1 MNGTWRAQ
9 GFAAWAGRCIQV
21 VAVASLLG
29 GCSMFDSK
37 PTPGEAAATGQPYP
51 NLGTVPTQAPP
62 TTSSADRAQV
72 TQGLVADQQNAAYSN
87 DQLKAQPAAG
97 SVPPP
102 APATPPTGTETA
114 AAPSAPAAPAPAATG
129 TSSTTPPATTP
140 PASTTIPAPGA
151 VEQSTLPPP
160 NTGTQTAAT
169 TAPATVP
176 YGTPMPATA
185 PATVPYGRR
194 PATRAPAGPAEPH
207 YASPYYPIPVA
218 GAPAP
223 YTPAP
228 VPGQTQLASA
238 EVPPAAGAPVIQDQA
253 KLAAILGAGAATLP
267 GQAAASAAAAQ
278 QPPIAVIF
286 FRAGSSGL
294 SSRDY
299 SVLHDVVLLQQ
310 QQGGAI
316 ASSAMP
322 RERTETTDYAT
333 HQAINEGLSL
343 KRASAVGGALLQM
356 GAPGSAVA
364 ISGVGGQGPIF
375 YEFMPTGEAGNR
387 RVEIFLDR

>member
-9 GFAAWAGRCIQV
+9 GFAAWAGRSIQV

-37 PTPGEAAATGQPYP
+37 PSPGEAAATGQPYP

-97 SVPPP
+97 TVPPP
-102 APATPPTGTETA
+102 APAQSPTTTEA
-114 AAPSAPAAPAPAATG
+114 AATPSAPATTAPAATDTG
-129 TSSTTPPATTP
+129 STTP
-140 PASTTIPAPGA
+140 PASTTIPAPAA
-151 VEQSTLPPP
+151 VEQSTLPAPP
-160 NTGTQTAAT
+160 NMATQTASTA
-169 TAPATVP
+169 APATVP
-176 YGTPMPATA
+176 YGTPMPAPAAQTA
-185 PATVPYGRR
+185 A
-194 PATRAPAGPAEPH
+194 APEAH
-207 YASPYYPIPVA
+207 YASPYYPLPVA
-218 GAPAP
+218 GAAAP
-223 YTPAP
+223 YTPAA

-238 EVPPAAGAPVIQDQA
+238 QVPPVPAPVIQDQA
-253 KLAAILGAGAATLP
+253 KLASILGAGAASLP
-267 GQAAASAAAAQ
+267 TGQGGASAAAVQ

-286 FRAGSSGL
+286 FRDGSAGL
-294 SSRDY
+294 SGRDY
-299 SVLHDVVLLQQ
+299 SVLHDVMLLQQ
-310 QQGGAI
+310 QQGGRLRVVGH
-316 ASSAMP
+316 AS
-322 RERTETTDYAT
+322 ERTETTDYAT
-333 HQAINEGLSL
+333 HQAINDNLSL

-356 GAPGSAVA
+356 GVPGSAVA
-364 ISGVGGQGPIF
+364 ISAVGGQGPIF

>member
-1 MNGTWRAQ
+1 M
-9 GFAAWAGRCIQV
+9 
-21 VAVASLLG
+21 
-29 GCSMFDSK
+29 
-37 PTPGEAAATGQPYP
+37 
-51 NLGTVPTQAPP
+51 
-62 TTSSADRAQV
+62 
-72 TQGLVADQQNAAYSN
+72 
-87 DQLKAQPAAG
+87 PA
-97 SVPPP
+97 
-102 APATPPTGTETA
+102 
-114 AAPSAPAAPAPAATG
+114 
-129 TSSTTPPATTP
+129 
-140 PASTTIPAPGA
+140 
-151 VEQSTLPPP
+151 
-160 NTGTQTAAT
+160 

-176 YGTPMPATA
+176 YGTPMPA
-185 PATVPYGRR
+185 PA
-194 PATRAPAGPAEPH
+194 AAAAEPH

-267 GQAAASAAAAQ
+267 GQAAAQAAAAQ

-294 SSRDY
+294 SNRDY

-310 QQGGAI
+310 QQGGNLRVVGH
-316 ASSAMP
+316 AS
-322 RERTETTDYAT
+322 ERTETTDYAT
-333 HQAINEGLSL
+333 HQAINENLSL

-364 ISGVGGQGPIF
+364 ISAVGGQGPIF

-387 RVEIFLDR
+387 RVEIFLVR

>member
-9 GFAAWAGRCIQV
+9 GFTAWAERGFRLVV
-21 VAVASLLG
+21 VACLLG

-51 NLGTVPTQAPP
+51 NLGTVPSQAPP
-62 TTSSADRAQV
+62 TSTPADRAQV

-87 DQLKAQPAAG
+87 DQLKAQPPAG

-102 APATPPTGTETA
+102 PAAQPPAAPTSTEAAAGTAPTTTTA
-114 AAPSAPAAPAPAATG
+114 AAA
-129 TSSTTPPATTP
+129 TP
-140 PASTTIPAPGA
+140 PASGTVPASPS

-160 NTGTQTAAT
+160 PNTTQTAS

-176 YGTPMPATA
+176 YGTPMPAA
-185 PATVPYGRR
+185 PATVPYGTPM
-194 PATRAPAGPAEPH
+194 PAAPAQPAADVAH
-207 YASPYYPIPVA
+207 YASPYYPLPVV

-223 YTPAP
+223 YAPAP
-228 VPGQTQLASA
+228 GQAAPVQMASA
-238 EVPPAAGAPVIQDQA
+238 QLPASAAPIDIQDQA
-253 KLAAILGAGAATLP
+253 KLASILGAGAATLP
-267 GQAAASAAAAQ
+267 GQGTPATGVQ

-286 FRAGSSGL
+286 FRNGSTGL
-294 SSRDY
+294 SSHDY
-299 SVLHDVVLLQQ
+299 AVLHDVMLIQQ
-310 QQGGAI
+310 QQGGHLRVVGH
-316 ASSAMP
+316 AS
-322 RERTETTDYAT
+322 ERTETVDYVT
-333 HQAINEGLSL
+333 HQAINNNLSL

-356 GAPGSAVA
+356 GVPGADVA
-364 ISGVGGQGPIF
+364 ISAVGGQAPIF

>member
-9 GFAAWAGRCIQV
+9 GFAAWAGRGFRL
-21 VAVASLLG
+21 VALASLLG

-37 PTPGEAAATGQPYP
+37 PSPGEAATAGQPYP

-72 TQGLVADQQNAAYSN
+72 TQGLVADQQNAAYSA
-87 DQLKAQPAAG
+87 DQLKAQPGAG
-97 SVPPP
+97 AVPPP

-114 AAPSAPAAPAPAATG
+114 AAPTAPASSTPSATPAPAAAA
-129 TSSTTPPATTP
+129 TSSATP

-160 NTGTQTAAT
+160 PNMATQTAAT

-176 YGTPMPATA
+176 YGTPMPA
-185 PATVPYGRR
+185 PAAQ
-194 PATRAPAGPAEPH
+194 PAAAAAEPH

-223 YTPAP
+223 YAPAA
-228 VPGQTQLASA
+228 VPGQTQLAQA
-238 EVPPAAGAPVIQDQA
+238 QIPPAAGAPVIQDQA
-253 KLAAILGAGAATLP
+253 RLAAILGAGAATIP
-267 GQAAASAAAAQ
+267 GQPTAPAAAVQ

-286 FRAGSSGL
+286 FRNGSVGL

-310 QQGGAI
+310 QQGGRLRVVGH
-316 ASSAMP
+316 AS
-322 RERTETTDYAT
+322 ERTETTDYAT
-333 HQAINEGLSL
+333 HQAINDNLSL

-364 ISGVGGQGPIF
+364 ISAVGGQGPIF

>member
-9 GFAAWAGRCIQV
+9 GFAAWAGRSIQV
-21 VAVASLLG
+21 VALASLLG

-37 PTPGEAAATGQPYP
+37 PSPGEAAATSQPYP

-114 AAPSAPAAPAPAATG
+114 AAPTAPATTAPAAPAPATTAT
-129 TSSTTPPATTP
+129 TSTTPS
-140 PASTTIPAPGA
+140 ASTTIPAPGT
-151 VEQSTLPPP
+151 VEQTSLPPP
-160 NTGTQTAAT
+160 PTAGTQTAAT

-185 PATVPYGRR
+185 PATVPYGT
-194 PATRAPAGPAEPH
+194 PMPAPAAAAAEPH

-267 GQAAASAAAAQ
+267 GQAAAQAAAAQ

-294 SSRDY
+294 SNRDY

-310 QQGGAI
+310 QQGGNLRVVGH
-316 ASSAMP
+316 AS
-322 RERTETTDYAT
+322 ERTETTDYAT
-333 HQAINEGLSL
+333 HQAINENLSL

-364 ISGVGGQGPIF
+364 ISAVGGQGPIF

-387 RVEIFLDR
+387 RVEIFLVR

>member
-9 GFAAWAGRCIQV
+9 GFAAWAGRGFRL
-21 VAVASLLG
+21 VALVSLLG
-29 GCSMFDSK
+29 GCSMFEFK
-37 PTPGEAAATGQPYP
+37 PSPGEAAATGQPYP

-87 DQLKAQPAAG
+87 DQLKAQPGAG
-97 SVPPP
+97 SAPPPP
-102 APATPPTGTETA
+102 AATPPTTTETA
-114 AAPSAPAAPAPAATG
+114 AAPATAPAATA
-129 TSSTTPPATTP
+129 TSSTTP
-140 PASTTIPAPGA
+140 PASTTIPAPAA
-151 VEQSTLPPP
+151 VEQSTLPAPP
-160 NTGTQTAAT
+160 NMATQTAAT

-176 YGTPMPATA
+176 YGTPMPAPA
-185 PATVPYGRR
+185 PQ
-194 PATRAPAGPAEPH
+194 PAAAAGPH

-228 VPGQTQLASA
+228 VPGQTQLAA
-238 EVPPAAGAPVIQDQA
+238 AQVPPAAGAPVIQDQA
-253 KLAAILGAGAATLP
+253 KLAAILGAGAPTIP
-267 GQAAASAAAAQ
+267 GQATAPAAALQ

-286 FRAGSSGL
+286 FRNGSVSL

-299 SVLHDVVLLQQ
+299 SVLHDVVLIQQ
-310 QQGGAI
+310 QQGGHLRVI
-316 ASSAMP
+316 GHAS
-322 RERTETTDYAT
+322 ERTETVDYAT
-333 HQAINEGLSL
+333 HQAINENLSL

-364 ISGVGGQGPIF
+364 ISAVGGQGPIF